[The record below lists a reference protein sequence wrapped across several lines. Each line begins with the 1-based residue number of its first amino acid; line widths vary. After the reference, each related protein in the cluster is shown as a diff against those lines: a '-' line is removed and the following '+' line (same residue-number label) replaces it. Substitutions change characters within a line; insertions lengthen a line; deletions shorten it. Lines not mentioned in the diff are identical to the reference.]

1 MQRRR
6 IMLWVKFSNEAWF
19 GATKPDADRW
29 PGEHFQFTCACPR
42 DIEGYTVYLIPSFRI
57 FDVQ

>member
-19 GATKPDADRW
+19 GATKPDADRG

-42 DIEGYTVYLIPSFRI
+42 DIEGYTV
-57 FDVQ
+57 